1 MNSPVRQNEFWQKAQ
16 QSIVAVQAPWQKYLG
31 EIQRVSKQFEQLA
44 SISKLFEIPT
54 DAEWKT
60 LYEVRKEAALLL
72 ARRGWFIPLD
82 MTLGEIKAL
91 FQKIEMGKEDEV
103 ELLVETRLEAGLVGI
118 QAELV
123 SHFPDL
129 APMLNEA
136 FELHHDGKYFGSV
149 ALFLS
154 LSDGIGQRIFQA
166 SPLSRKKLKGI
177 EEWVR
182 SRQNEDPLFGWFWAA
197 ISEVL
202 PINDNTTNL
211 RSYVDPLNRHA
222 VLHGLV
228 SDHGTKRHSL
238 KAVSWLEYISQF
250 RELALAPVSQSR
262 LIDRRESTTKSEQ
275 TGRKKPRRS

>member
-1 MNSPVRQNEFWQKAQ
+1 MNSPVRKNEFWQKAQ
-16 QSIVAVQAPWQKYLG
+16 QSVVAGEARWQKYLG
-31 EIQRVSKQFEQLA
+31 EIQRATKQIEQLA
-44 SISKLFEIPT
+44 SISKLIPT
-54 DAEWKT
+54 DAEWKA
-60 LYEVRKEAALLL
+60 LYEKRKEAALLL

-91 FQKIEMGKEDEV
+91 FRKIEMGKEDEV

-123 SHFPDL
+123 SHFLDL
-129 APMLNEA
+129 APILNEA

-154 LSDGIGQRIFQA
+154 LSDGIGLRIFQA
-166 SPLSRKKLKGI
+166 SPLSKGQLKKI

-182 SRQNEDPLFGWFWAA
+182 SRWHDDPLFGWFLAT

-202 PINDNTTNL
+202 PINDNAANL
-211 RSYVDPLNRHA
+211 RTYVNPLNRHA
-222 VLHGLV
+222 VLHGLC

-238 KAVSWLEYISQF
+238 KAVSWLLYISQF

-262 LIDRRESTTKSEQ
+262 LVDRRESTTKSERR
-275 TGRKKPRRS
+275 GRKKYHRS